1 MAVGSDGI
9 DRGGA
14 SMGVILSLARA
25 RYQSDVERREAM
37 QKIRDYYQGDQI
49 NTEYVPRL
57 VSQSPVKYAQM
68 LNQMAC
74 VNLTAHIAD
83 SLGMTLKK
91 PAKIEIEGF
100 DKKAAEAILAIVQ
113 DEFFALQMQE
123 ADIMTCLLGSV
134 MAQPR
139 PEIATGG
146 NPITWWYPDYIEV
159 EQDEEDPI
167 KATEI
172 SVSAYRANT
181 AGGHTGNVYTYR
193 ADTITRPDN
202 VTIANPYEVIP
213 FVQWRDSLDPCFFW
227 PVGKGERLVRIN
239 HSLNCIM
246 SDIIQA
252 CRMQGFSNLKVRGM
266 LQNIEIGYDCVID
279 LGVDENADASYITP
293 DAKIMDMI
301 EAAKFQIQMAYSMF
315 GLKSQDPLRIG
326 IDASSGTAI
335 LMSKADAFEYREKR
349 SVMLRK
355 YIMDTVKMMLHVYAV
370 ERGMN
375 AQSSL
380 KALQT
385 TEIDVEIAP
394 PDVPVP
400 SLEQTEKDRFGLE
413 IGTISPVDIF
423 MRDHA
428 GWDRDEAIAELAR
441 IASETDRVKAQASAQ
456 RVKTAATN
464 PISAIIP
471 PRLMTGQ
478 EPMTNG
484 EAPRS

>member
-1 MAVGSDGI
+1 MAIGTDGI
-9 DRGGA
+9 DRGGIG
-14 SMGVILSLARA
+14 MGVNIALARA

-49 NTEYVPRL
+49 NSEYVPKLSDSETPREYATRL
-57 VSQSPVKYAQM
+57 DQAV
-68 LNQMAC
+68 C

-91 PAKIEIEGF
+91 PPKIEIEGF
-100 DKKAAEAILAIVQ
+100 DGKAIEAVQ
-113 DEFFALQMQE
+113 SIIEDEFFALQLQE

-146 NPITWWYPDYIEV
+146 NPVTWWYPDYCEIV
-159 EQDEEDPI
+159 QSDDDPLT
-167 KATEI
+167 ATEI
-172 SVSAYRANT
+172 SVAAYRANT
-181 AGGHTGNVYTYR
+181 PGGHGGNVYTYTR
-193 ADTITRPDN
+193 DTIVKPDG
-202 VTIANPYEVIP
+202 VTVENPYQVIP

-227 PVGKGERLVRIN
+227 PVGKGERLIKIN

-246 SDIIQA
+246 SDIVQA
-252 CRMQGFSNLKVRGM
+252 CLLQGFSSLVTRGM
-266 LQNIEIGYDCVID
+266 TGDIKIGFGAYIN
-279 LGVDENADASYITP
+279 LGMDENASASYITP

-301 EAAKFQIQMAYSMF
+301 EAAKFQVQMAYSMF

-349 SVMLRK
+349 AVMLRK

-370 ERGMN
+370 EKGMKPE
-375 AQSSL
+375 ASL
-380 KALQT
+380 KALET
-385 TEIDVEIAP
+385 TEIEVTIAP

-423 MRDHA
+423 LRDHP
-428 GWDRDEAIAELAR
+428 GWDRDEAIEELAR
-441 IASETDRVKAQASAQ
+441 IAADTDAVKSKASAQ
-456 RVKTAATN
+456 RVRTAATN
-464 PISAIIP
+464 PISAIVP

-478 EPMTNG
+478 DDG
-484 EAPRS
+484 EA